1 MDMQAS
7 QRENNM
13 RSALSTG
20 TRKFVFEIKR
30 LCPEE
35 DQMRS
40 GNMKTRLLLVDD
52 HAVVRSGLRMLLGS
66 HAELE
71 IAGEAGTAEDALQ
84 KAGELRPDLI
94 LMDIGLPDKTGIEA
108 TREIKRNFPDVRILA
123 LTIHED
129 EEYFFQML
137 DAGASG
143 YVPKRAAPE
152 ELLSAIRV
160 AAAGE
165 VYLYPSMAKLLVR
178 DFLNIE
184 RPAGERPN
192 LDGLT
197 DREREVLTHL
207 AEGVSN
213 DEIAV
218 TLVISP
224 RTVERHR
231 ENIMRKLNL
240 HSRSELVR
248 YAIRKGIIKA

>member
-1 MDMQAS
+1 M
-7 QRENNM
+7 
-13 RSALSTG
+13 
-20 TRKFVFEIKR
+20 
-30 LCPEE
+30 
-35 DQMRS
+35 
-40 GNMKTRLLLVDD
+40 TRLLLVDD
-52 HAVVRSGLRMLLGS
+52 HAVVRSGLKMLLSGHS
-66 HAELE
+66 EME
-71 IAGEAGTAEDALQ
+71 IVGEADSAAGALQ
-84 KAGELRPDLI
+84 EAERTQPDVI

-108 TREIKRNFPDVRILA
+108 TREIKKRFPDVKIVA

-152 ELLSAIRV
+152 ELVTAIRA

-165 VYLYPSMAKLLVR
+165 VYLYPSLAKLLVR
-178 DFLNIE
+178 DYLNAD
-184 RPAGERPN
+184 RPAEEKLK

-197 DREREVLTHL
+197 DREHEVLTHL
-207 AEGVSN
+207 AEGASN
-213 DEIAV
+213 DEIAAA
-218 TLVISP
+218 LVISP
-224 RTVERHR
+224 KTVERHR

>member
-1 MDMQAS
+1 M
-7 QRENNM
+7 
-13 RSALSTG
+13 
-20 TRKFVFEIKR
+20 
-30 LCPEE
+30 
-35 DQMRS
+35 
-40 GNMKTRLLLVDD
+40 TRLLVVDD
-52 HAVVRSGLRMLLGS
+52 HAVVRSGLKMLLSG
-66 HAELE
+66 HEEME
-71 IAGEAGTAEDALQ
+71 IVGEAGSAAEAMLE
-84 KAGELRPDLI
+84 AERTNPDVI

-108 TREIKRNFPDVRILA
+108 TRDIKKKFPDVKIVA

-143 YVPKRAAPE
+143 YVPKRAAPD
-152 ELLSAIRV
+152 ELITAIRA

-178 DFLNIE
+178 DYLNAE
-184 RPAGERPN
+184 RPAEEKLN

-207 AEGVSN
+207 AEGVGN
-213 DEIAV
+213 EEIAEA
-218 TLVISP
+218 LVISP
-224 RTVERHR
+224 KTVERHR